1 MSFWKNLFGV
11 SKKAEGLEPGLKET
25 QIMEE
30 PTNDLI
36 VSPPDDLMIIKE
48 DKKKGLNNPDIK
60 KEILN
65 NKDSP

>member
-11 SKKAEGLEPGLKET
+11 SKKET

-30 PTNDLI
+30 PANQLATA
-36 VSPPDDLMIIKE
+36 SPDDLMLIKAA
-48 DKKKGLNNPDIK
+48 KNKGLNNPDIK
-60 KEILN
+60 KEISN

>member
-11 SKKAEGLEPGLKET
+11 SKKET

-30 PTNDLI
+30 PANQLATA
-36 VSPPDDLMIIKE
+36 SPDDLMIIKAVKE
-48 DKKKGLNNPDIK
+48 RQSNNIDIK
-60 KEILN
+60 KEISN